1 MRPRTRHA
9 RLVDAACML
18 YGLAIRM
25 YPTGFRRDF
34 GHELAITFR
43 NRAEDVLDAGMVAS
57 FAFAVH
63 IAFDWLRT
71 WATWPTEPTVQ
82 DSASLLGL
90 REGYMALGYLDRT
103 GVDRATGR
111 QGRLARD
118 RAADSE
124 ADRCPAIEPNAVQH
138 GLPARR

>member
-1 MRPRTRHA
+1 MRPRTRHP
-9 RLVDAACML
+9 RLVDAACTL
-18 YGLAIRM
+18 YGLVIRM

-71 WATWPTEPTVQ
+71 WATWPTEPTVP

-90 REGYMALGYLDRT
+90 REGYMALGSFDRA
-103 GVDRATGR
+103 GVDLTFVAGGFVVACAGYLYFGLI
-111 QGRLARD
+111 QLW
-118 RAADSE
+118 
-124 ADRCPAIEPNAVQH
+124 
-138 GLPARR
+138 LPA